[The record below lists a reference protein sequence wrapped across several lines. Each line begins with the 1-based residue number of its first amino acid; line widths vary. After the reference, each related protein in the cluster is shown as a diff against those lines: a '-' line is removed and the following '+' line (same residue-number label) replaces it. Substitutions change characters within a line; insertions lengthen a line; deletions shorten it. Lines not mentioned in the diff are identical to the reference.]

1 MLLEWCN
8 FNFVTHLTSMFVF
21 FIIFGFKMNSV
32 SIDGFHSLRE
42 AQFHIIIQ
50 GTLFAGESVFCIV
63 LFGMRNSE
71 KFEQIVY
78 ATGLDDVSGLD
89 KFLSSSTPATFVQ
102 FSWFII
108 FLLQIQHNHRMETE
122 AVGLH
127 RLSVDSADTFVHQ
140 NYFHRVM
147 TSVDARMKKL
157 IAKVEVE
164 DDDEGTHIA
173 TPIKWLFFSINLAL
187 FLPSALTALSL
198 QQFYILANSKDSL
211 IIFGSSCAALFIFND
226 LRRLVPTT
234 ISSMAKS
241 SVISNTL
248 TPP

>member
-173 TPIKWLFFSINLAL
+173 TPLKWLFFLSAIFL
-187 FLPSALTALSL
+187 FLPAALAAIYRESLSPKL
-198 QQFYILANSKDSL
+198 FYILANLSYST
-211 IIFGSSCAALFIFND
+211 IIFSFVLSTLYAFSD
-226 LRRLVPTT
+226 LRRRLVL
-234 ISSMAKS
+234 IKLNMSKS
-241 SVISNTL
+241 SVNFY
-248 TPP
+248 